1 MKHTLYLLFAF
12 FTLVSASCGK
22 DDDNGGPDGPYSVL
36 SADIDGE
43 KWSAQ
48 QGYVQADAA
57 TGIALYAL
65 QDDNNSIILRIN
77 PYNGVQNY
85 PIGSLTTA
93 MFTRD
98 GVQYSATTGNIT
110 IIVDNELGV
119 QGKFTFDATSGNGT
133 VQVRNGEFSLPRQ

>member
-1 MKHTLYLLFAF
+1 
-12 FTLVSASCGK
+12 
-22 DDDNGGPDGPYSVL
+22 
-36 SADIDGE
+36 
-43 KWSAQ
+43 
-48 QGYVQADAA
+48 
-57 TGIALYAL
+57 
-65 QDDNNSIILRIN
+65 
-77 PYNGVQNY
+77 
-85 PIGSLTTA
+85 